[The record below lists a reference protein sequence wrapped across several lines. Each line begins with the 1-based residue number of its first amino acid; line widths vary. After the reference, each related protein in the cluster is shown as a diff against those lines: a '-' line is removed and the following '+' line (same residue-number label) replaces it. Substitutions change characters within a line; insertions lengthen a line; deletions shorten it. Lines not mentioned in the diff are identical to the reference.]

1 MIHHCTPSAAGER
14 RNTTTRRH
22 SRDCQRWKALS
33 RVTQPSSG
41 VRATEEGSARCSQ
54 ATALQPARLGV
65 GPHYACRT
73 PERLRQHTHA
83 PCAHAHAHAHTCA
96 LPPTSPPRCAAPTNA
111 GRRHATGPQR
121 GTTHRTPVAPLG
133 VRHPLTSPSGTLVLA
148 RKFMKLQHGGCPR
161 GVCAAWERASGG
173 SVRGVKAARGCRSKA
188 AGQSNAACPSSH
200 VPSDKVG
207 ARSPLECRD
216 TEKHPVPVPELHRKD
231 ARIGRCKAKSAW
243 RWRGA
248 AVAGVRRQRPPSWRS
263 HRVREG
269 CTHGAPPSLWVGPAP
284 DTGPPRPRWPGARM
298 CAAATCAAAVPDPTR
313 GKALDTHPP
322 TSPITRFT

>member
-1 MIHHCTPSAAGER
+1 MRGAHKPL
-14 RNTTTRRH
+14 H
-22 SRDCQRWKALS
+22 SSQLGS
-33 RVTQPSSG
+33 V
-41 VRATEEGSARCSQ
+41 SARI
-54 ATALQPARLGV
+54 T
-65 GPHYACRT
+65 CRT
-73 PERLRQHTHA
+73 PERLRQHTRSVCTR
-83 PCAHAHAHAHTCA
+83 PRPRAHMRPAANVAASLCRAHERWQATRHG
-96 LPPTSPPRCAAPTNA
+96 PPARHYSQNA
-111 GRRHATGPQR
+111 RGAVGRE
-121 GTTHRTPVAPLG
+121 APLD
-133 VRHPLTSPSGTLVLA
+133 LA
-148 RKFMKLQHGGCPR
+148 VGHARVGEEVHEAAARRVPERC
-161 GVCAAWERASGG
+161 VCRVGAGQWRV

-188 AGQSNAACPSSH
+188 AVQSYAACPSSH

-216 TEKHPVPVPELHRKD
+216 TEKHPVPVPELHRSKD